1 MRDLWTIPKE
11 DLEKLKDE
19 HIVLGM
25 SGGKD
30 STACALLLEKNGI
43 KFDRV
48 FMDTGWEH
56 PALYDYI
63 KDVLEPR
70 FGKVHILRSH
80 LYPDGL
86 EQMIRKKGFFPTHN
100 RRFCTKE
107 LKLYPLKKYIRAI
120 DDSVISVAGIRK
132 EESPKRSRM
141 SKWEFDKGLLV
152 DVFRPLLDYSFDDII
167 RMHQEADIAPNPLYL
182 QGAERVGC
190 FPCIFA
196 RKSEIDQVSRLW
208 PERIDQI
215 EKLEADLRSDFAN
228 RLATDEELAKKMHVD
243 FSRRAAFLNTL
254 DGKYTWAQFKL
265 FEDGKLS
272 IEEDSKSL
280 YEAEYVRIFNLA
292 DKDKQYAA
300 VKEKAHQIYFF
311 DQRSGAGIREVVAW
325 SKTTR
330 GGKQIKMFD
339 ATANDGCTR
348 WGMCESPLASSD
360 LVKISEG
367 RNESK
372 EH

>member
-1 MRDLWTIPKE
+1 VRDLWTIPKE

-70 FGKVHILRSH
+70 
-80 LYPDGL
+80 
-86 EQMIRKKGFFPTHN
+86 
-100 RRFCTKE
+100 
-107 LKLYPLKKYIRAI
+107 
-120 DDSVISVAGIRK
+120 
-132 EESPKRSRM
+132 
-141 SKWEFDKGLLV
+141 
-152 DVFRPLLDYSFDDII
+152 
-167 RMHQEADIAPNPLYL
+167 
-182 QGAERVGC
+182 
-190 FPCIFA
+190 
-196 RKSEIDQVSRLW
+196 
-208 PERIDQI
+208 
-215 EKLEADLRSDFAN
+215 
-228 RLATDEELAKKMHVD
+228 
-243 FSRRAAFLNTL
+243 
-254 DGKYTWAQFKL
+254 
-265 FEDGKLS
+265 
-272 IEEDSKSL
+272 
-280 YEAEYVRIFNLA
+280 
-292 DKDKQYAA
+292 
-300 VKEKAHQIYFF
+300 
-311 DQRSGAGIREVVAW
+311 
-325 SKTTR
+325 TTR